1 MPDFPRKL
9 YAIIGCCAFFPV
21 ANAVE
26 GERIPE
32 IKIALPGWEGGQLI
46 AYNSGAAIASQTSE
60 KARYV
65 PLSEG
70 RRFIH

>member
-9 YAIIGCCAFFPV
+9 YAIISCCAFFPV

-32 IKIALPGWEGGQLI
+32 IKIALPGWERG
-46 AYNSGAAIASQTSE
+46 S
-60 KARYV
+60 
-65 PLSEG
+65 
-70 RRFIH
+70 